1 MAKTYDILIV
11 GAGTSGM
18 ACAITAAER
27 GLRVGVIEKSDIIG
41 GALHWSGGHMSAGG
55 TRLQKR
61 KGIEDSEEKHLED
74 IYRINGKSGNLALTE
89 IAVKEAPKTI
99 DWLEDI
105 GFEFAPE
112 CPRIIYGHIAYETA
126 RTHYGTEKAMS
137 IYKVLEPLWKKYE
150 ASGHIEC
157 HLNTKMSGLGRT
169 GNRFDYVLCQNEWGT
184 QEIHGKH
191 IVLTTGGYGSNP
203 EFFGKK
209 HPGIP
214 LVSSC
219 YPTATADAHQILEEN
234 GGVFHMGQYH
244 LPSLGGI
251 EKEVGDGLC
260 NFNEAWAM
268 VMTSVYRQPREIYV
282 NANGHRF
289 MAEDEPDAEAREHA
303 VMQQPDWYFW
313 AVFDETARV
322 RKDDNGNHNPVII
335 GWSNEA
341 IVEEADRGQSLV
353 KADTL
358 EGLSKK
364 INVPKKTLT
373 ETVASYNTMVDKGE
387 DPSFHRSYLKDSI
400 STGPFYAL
408 KIHASVLV
416 TFGGMK
422 VNDKLQ
428 LVDQNGNVMEGLYA
442 AGEIIGLGATSGSS
456 FCSGMAITPALG
468 FGRIL
473 GRSLS

>member
-1 MAKTYDILIV
+1 MAKTYNILIV

-150 ASGHIEC
+150 RSGHIEF
-157 HLNTKMSGLGRT
+157 HLKTKMSGLGRT
-169 GNRFDYVLCQNEWGT
+169 GNRFDYVLCQNERGT

-251 EKEVGDGLC
+251 EKEVG
-260 NFNEAWAM
+260 
-268 VMTSVYRQPREIYV
+268 EIEKKKRLTGDTRLL
-282 NANGHRF
+282 NALYYESMKNSELYDSYIKRKAENWELERIARLDRILMH
-289 MAEDEPDAEAREHA
+289 MAISEMLKFEEI
-303 VMQQPDWYFW
+303 
-313 AVFDETARV
+313 
-322 RKDDNGNHNPVII
+322 PV
-335 GWSNEA
+335 
-341 IVEEADRGQSLV
+341 
-353 KADTL
+353 
-358 EGLSKK
+358 
-364 INVPKKTLT
+364 
-373 ETVASYNTMVDKGE
+373 
-387 DPSFHRSYLKDSI
+387 KDSI
-400 STGPFYAL
+400 Y
-408 KIHASVLV
+408 
-416 TFGGMK
+416 
-422 VNDKLQ
+422 
-428 LVDQNGNVMEGLYA
+428 E
-442 AGEIIGLGATSGSS
+442 
-456 FCSGMAITPALG
+456 
-468 FGRIL
+468 
-473 GRSLS
+473 SLEVAKP